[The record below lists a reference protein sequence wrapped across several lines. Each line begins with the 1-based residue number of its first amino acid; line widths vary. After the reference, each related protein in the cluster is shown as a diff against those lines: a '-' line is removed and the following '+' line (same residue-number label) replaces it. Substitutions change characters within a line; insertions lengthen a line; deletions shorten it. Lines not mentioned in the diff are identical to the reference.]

1 MFFFKSFPGC
11 KIVETQL
18 VLFQNKNQSK
28 QDTYNS
34 KGMVVLLCFGES
46 LNMFFKVRAKLAK
59 MVKRCQMQIGVGDRS
74 GVGDTPETVMDES
87 TSGAK
92 IIM

>member
-34 KGMVVLLCFGES
+34 KAMVVLLCFGES

-59 MVKRCQMQIGVGDRS
+59 MVKTGFFLKQHMKVAFSVPKFGF
-74 GVGDTPETVMDES
+74 
-87 TSGAK
+87 K
-92 IIM
+92 